1 VLAGEGG
8 AYIERGACLRLCG
21 EWEER
26 MEPALLAATLFAE
39 ADRVTFPAFTAW
51 IENHHQVPYLHC

>member
-1 VLAGEGG
+1 MYGLLAMEGG

-26 MEPALLAATLFAE
+26 M
-39 ADRVTFPAFTAW
+39 DY
-51 IENHHQVPYLHC
+51 H